1 MSDIPNPFPCGGK
14 GQQACPPKPT
24 AVINGVAYYTLEQM
38 HEHGHVNYQ
47 KGKDDVAETVNAV
60 LDDPNPAWGDGELAR
75 AIRKAIGDL

>member
-1 MSDIPNPFPCGGK
+1 MTSIPNPFPCGGRN
-14 GQQACPPKPT
+14 QPACPPQPT
-24 AVINGVAYYTLEQM
+24 AGTNFTPEQM
-38 HEHGHVNYQ
+38 HEHGHANYQ